1 MITTILITV
10 AVTVTIIAIFG
21 WLTYLSFAMKHKINL
36 RLLDDAERHIYE
48 RIRELEDQLQ
58 RKANTEYTLHSIEEI
73 QDKIY
78 DLERS
83 LEECRNSKCC
93 KS

>member
-1 MITTILITV
+1 
-10 AVTVTIIAIFG
+10 
-21 WLTYLSFAMKHKINL
+21 MKHKTNL
-36 RLLDDAERHIYE
+36 QFLEEAERHIYE
-48 RIRELEDQLQ
+48 RIRELEDQLD
-58 RKANTEYTLHSIEEI
+58 RKASSEYTLHSIEEL

-78 DLERS
+78 DLEKS